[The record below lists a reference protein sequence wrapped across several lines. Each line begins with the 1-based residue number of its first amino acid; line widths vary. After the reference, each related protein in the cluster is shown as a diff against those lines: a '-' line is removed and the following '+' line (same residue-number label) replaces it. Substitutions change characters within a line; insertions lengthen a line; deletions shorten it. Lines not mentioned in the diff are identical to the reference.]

1 MEPFCEMKSLMREIN
16 NNRGY
21 NLIEVFIAMAVL
33 SIVLLG
39 MAGLINI
46 TVTIN
51 RHSAEKTMAITL
63 AQDKMEETL
72 ARSYSNLSSINQ
84 TVTEA
89 YGAMANYLSYRRV
102 TDIKI
107 DKPDTNIKL
116 ITVDVYWNND
126 NRQVRLQ
133 TLISNTVPEET

>member
-1 MEPFCEMKSLMREIN
+1 MRKLN

-21 NLIEVFIAMAVL
+21 SLIEVFIAMVVL

-46 TVTIN
+46 TVSIN
-51 RHSAEKTMAITL
+51 RNSAEKTVSITL
-63 AQDKMEETL
+63 AQDKMEEMITKGYL
-72 ARSYSNLSSINQ
+72 NVSATNR

-89 YGAMANYLSYRRV
+89 YGDMINFFSYRRV
-102 TDIKI
+102 TDIKMN
-107 DKPDTNIKL
+107 KPDTDMKL

-126 NRQVRLQ
+126 NRRVRLQ
-133 TLISNTVPEET
+133 SIVSNTDPDWP

>member
-1 MEPFCEMKSLMREIN
+1 MKSLMRKLN

-21 NLIEVFIAMAVL
+21 SLIEVFIAMVVL

-51 RHSAEKTMAITL
+51 RNSAEKTVAITL
-63 AQDKMEETL
+63 AQDKMEETIAKGYL
-72 ARSYSNLSSINQ
+72 NLSSTNL

-89 YGAMANYLSYRRV
+89 YGAMANYLSYMRI
-102 TDIKI
+102 TDIKMN
-107 DKPDTNIKL
+107 KPDTDIKL

-126 NRQVRLQ
+126 NRRVRLQ
-133 TLISNTVPEET
+133 SLISNTGPD

>member
-1 MEPFCEMKSLMREIN
+1 MRKFYN
-16 NNRGY
+16 NFGY

-39 MAGLINI
+39 MASLINI

-51 RHSAEKTMAITL
+51 RNSAEKTVAITL
-63 AQDKMEETL
+63 AQGKMEEMITKGYL
-72 ARSYSNLSSINQ
+72 NLPSTDQ

-89 YGAMANYLSYRRV
+89 YDDMANYPSYKRI

-107 DKPDTNIKL
+107 DKPDTDIKL
-116 ITVDVYWNND
+116 ISVDVYWNNN
-126 NRQVRLQ
+126 NRWVRLQ
-133 TLISNTVPEET
+133 SLISNTGPD

>member
-1 MEPFCEMKSLMREIN
+1 MCEMNRLMRHIDN
-16 NNRGY
+16 TRGY
-21 NLIEVFIAMAVL
+21 NLIEVFIAMGVL

-46 TVTIN
+46 TVSIN
-51 RHSAEKTMAITL
+51 RNSAEKTMGITL
-63 AQDKMEETL
+63 AQDKIEETIAKGYGKL
-72 ARSYSNLSSINQ
+72 PSANQ

-89 YGAMANYLSYRRV
+89 YGDMANYLPYRRI

-107 DKPDTNIKL
+107 NKPDTDIKL

-126 NRQVRLQ
+126 TRRVRLQ
-133 TLISNTVPEET
+133 TLISDTGPEFQ

>member
-1 MEPFCEMKSLMREIN
+1 MKRLMRKLN

-21 NLIEVFIAMAVL
+21 SLIEVFSAMAVL

-51 RHSAEKTMAITL
+51 RNSAEKTVAITL
-63 AQDKMEETL
+63 AQDKMEETI
-72 ARSYSNLSSINQ
+72 ARGYLNLSSTDQ

-89 YGAMANYLSYRRV
+89 YGAMANYLSFSRI
-102 TDIKI
+102 TDIKMN
-107 DKPDTNIKL
+107 KPDTDIKL

-126 NRQVRLQ
+126 NRRVRLQ
-133 TLISNTVPEET
+133 SLISDTGPD

>member
-1 MEPFCEMKSLMREIN
+1 MKSLMRKLN

-21 NLIEVFIAMAVL
+21 SLIEVFIAMAVL

-51 RHSAEKTMAITL
+51 RNSAEKTVAITL
-63 AQDKMEETL
+63 AQDKMEETIAKGYL
-72 ARSYSNLSSINQ
+72 NLSSTNQ

-102 TDIKI
+102 TDIKMN
-107 DKPDTNIKL
+107 KPDTDIKL

-126 NRQVRLQ
+126 NRRVRLQ
-133 TLISNTVPEET
+133 SLISNTGPD

>member
-1 MEPFCEMKSLMREIN
+1 MKSLMRKLN

-21 NLIEVFIAMAVL
+21 SLIEVFIAMVVL

-51 RHSAEKTMAITL
+51 RNSAEKTVAITL
-63 AQDKMEETL
+63 AQDKMEETITKGYL
-72 ARSYSNLSSINQ
+72 NLSSTNQ
-84 TVTEA
+84 IVTEA
-89 YGAMANYLSYRRV
+89 YGAMANYLSYRRI

-107 DKPDTNIKL
+107 NKPNTDIKL

-126 NRQVRLQ
+126 NRRVRLQ
-133 TLISNTVPEET
+133 SLISNTGPD

>member
-1 MEPFCEMKSLMREIN
+1 MKSLMQKLN

-21 NLIEVFIAMAVL
+21 SMIEVFIAMVVL

-51 RHSAEKTMAITL
+51 RNSAEKTVAITL
-63 AQDKMEETL
+63 AQDKMEETITKG
-72 ARSYSNLSSINQ
+72 YSNISSTNQ
-84 TVTEA
+84 TLTEA
-89 YGAMANYLSYRRV
+89 YAAMPNYLSYKRI
-102 TDIKI
+102 TEIKI
-107 DKPDTNIKL
+107 NKPDKDIKL

-126 NRQVRLQ
+126 NRRVRLQ
-133 TLISNTVPEET
+133 SLISNSGPD

>member
-1 MEPFCEMKSLMREIN
+1 MKLLMRKL

-21 NLIEVFIAMAVL
+21 SLIEVFIAMVVL

-51 RHSAEKTMAITL
+51 RNSAEKTMAITL
-63 AQDKMEETL
+63 AQDKMEATIAKGYL
-72 ARSYSNLSSINQ
+72 NLSSTNQ
-84 TVTEA
+84 TITEA
-89 YGAMANYLSYRRV
+89 YGAMANYLSYRRI
-102 TDIKI
+102 TDIKMN
-107 DKPDTNIKL
+107 KPDTDIKL

-126 NRQVRLQ
+126 NRRVRLQ
-133 TLISNTVPEET
+133 SLISDTGPDSL